1 MPRMTGE
8 YNRALILQV
17 IGNAEDAIDAIDI
30 ADVVRLAPNTVKTH
44 LTQLARNGL
53 VAREKVQ
60 IGGRGVWR
68 YVYTS
73 NGAQVIL
80 EEESDDVFWE
90 PVREAVARA
99 RPKWRIGERSWPASP
114 LDGFEERRDAWM
126 GRH

>member
-8 YNRALILQV
+8 YNRALILQA

-44 LTQLARNGL
+44 LT
-53 VAREKVQ
+53 Q